1 MTAIE
6 RMMAAAC
13 NLSEADLRLRVAEW
27 HALRSRTTSYS
38 RIEGGVSLELAPG
51 EPLAAVA
58 DLASRESD
66 CCPFY
71 SFALRVEG
79 NVRRL
84 EISAGP
90 GGEPAVEGLLG
101 LLA

>member
-6 RMMAAAC
+6 RMIGAAC
-13 NLSEADLRLRVAEW
+13 NVSEDDLRLRVAEW
-27 HALRSRTTSYS
+27 HALRSRTISYS
-38 RIEGGVSLELAPG
+38 PIEGGVSLELAPG

-79 NVRRL
+79 TVRRL

-90 GGEPAVEGLLG
+90 VGEPAVEGLLG
-101 LLA
+101 LPA

>member
-6 RMMAAAC
+6 RMIGAAC
-13 NLSEADLRLRVAEW
+13 NLSEDFRRRVAEW
-27 HALRSRTTSYS
+27 HALRFRTISYS
-38 RIEGGVSLELAPG
+38 PIEGGVSLELAAD
-51 EPLAAVA
+51 EPLSAVA
-58 DLASRESD
+58 DLASRESG

-79 NVRRL
+79 TVRRL

-101 LLA
+101 LPA